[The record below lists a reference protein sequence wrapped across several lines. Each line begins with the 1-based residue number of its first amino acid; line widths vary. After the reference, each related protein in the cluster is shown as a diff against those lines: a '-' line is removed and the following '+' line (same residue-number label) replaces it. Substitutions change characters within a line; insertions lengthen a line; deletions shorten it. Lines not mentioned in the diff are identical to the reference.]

1 MTLAYRRLTWQDL
14 WESVVATVSFSGVV
28 FFLLGASNVL
38 GWYITRSGIAL
49 YSAETI
55 ASVSDNPVIQILA
68 VDALLIIIGM
78 FIDVLPAIIIA
89 VPVLAPALV
98 ELGFHPL
105 HAGMVML
112 LALNLGNITPP
123 VGLTLMTAAR
133 IANVPYESAIRE
145 ALPFMAAHVIIIL
158 LASIYPAISL
168 LLPSLLGV
176 AG

>member
-1 MTLAYRRLTWQDL
+1 M
-14 WESVVATVSFSGVV
+14 
-28 FFLLGASNVL
+28 
-38 GWYITRSGIAL
+38 
-49 YSAETI
+49 
-55 ASVSDNPVIQILA
+55 SDSPHVQILA
-68 VDALLIIIGM
+68 VAALLIVIGM

-98 ELGFHPL
+98 ELGFDPL

-133 IANVPYESAIRE
+133 IANAPYEGAVRE
-145 ALPFMAAHVIIIL
+145 AVPFICAHIVIVVLAATF
-158 LASIYPAISL
+158 PAITL
-168 LLPSLLGV
+168 AVPRLFGV